1 MIKIHKNEIAKVIIC
16 SYFKS
21 VLKSIKESKMI
32 DTKKLK
38 PRYIT
43 DENGKKLEVI
53 LPINVFLE
61 LIEDLQDLAVRAERK
76 NEESISHQQLLEE
89 LKLNGLI

>member
-1 MIKIHKNEIAKVIIC
+1 
-16 SYFKS
+16 
-21 VLKSIKESKMI
+21 MI

-43 DENGKKLEVI
+43 DENGKKLEVV
-53 LPINVFLE
+53 LPINIFLE

-76 NEESISHQQLLEE
+76 DEESISHQQLLEE
-89 LKLNGLI
+89 LKLNGLL